1 MIYFLH
7 GDDRSRVRAKLR
19 EIILS
24 QQKKNPEASY
34 FELDEDSWNEEK
46 LKEFIQTQGLFQS
59 KYIIVLNL
67 LLEDEERS
75 EIIISYLDQL
85 RDSTNIFIFS
95 EGKVSKDVSS
105 KIEKYSEKTQV
116 FSNLKKELKKKEVN
130 VFALTDAFGLRDK
143 KKLWI
148 LYQSALL
155 QGVNM
160 EEVHRLLLWQVKS
173 LLSAKQSKSAN
184 EAGLKPFVFKKSE
197 GFSKNFDLREL
208 NNLSFNLVAMY
219 HDARRGMIDFDV
231 ALEKFILDL

>member
-1 MIYFLH
+1 MIYFLY
-7 GDDRSRVRAKLR
+7 GDDRSKVRAKLR

-24 QQKKNPEASY
+24 QQKKNPDASY
-34 FELDEDSWNEEK
+34 FELDEDTWDEEK
-46 LKEFIQTQGLFQS
+46 LKEFLQSQGLFQS

-67 LLEDEERS
+67 LLEDKDRS
-75 EIIISYLDQL
+75 EILISYLDQL

-143 KKLWI
+143 KKLWV

-155 QGVNM
+155 QGMNAD
-160 EEVHRLLLWQVKS
+160 EIHRLLMWQIKS
-173 LLSAKQSKSAN
+173 LLSAKQSKTAV
-184 EAGLKPFVFKKSE
+184 EAGLNPFVFKKSV
-197 GFSKNFDLREL
+197 GFSKNFNLTEL
-208 NNLSFNLVAMY
+208 NNLSFNLVTMY
-219 HDARRGMIDFDV
+219 HDARRGIIDFDTT
-231 ALEKFILDL
+231 LEKFILDL